1 MGTSKNAF
9 YKYYPQNLHI
19 FTGKNFINFK
29 TMGKKIKNKKH
40 KQISKQKI

>member
-1 MGTSKNAF
+1 MGTSKNTF

-29 TMGKKIKNKKH
+29 IMEKIKNKKH
-40 KQISKQKI
+40 KQINKQKI